1 VGIKEEM
8 MDRLQSMVRVPLQK
22 GSDLI
27 MSSIPYS
34 WREQYA
40 RRVRKA
46 DGVIDLVMPAV
57 TTNDWSLQNC
67 QDYLV
72 EPGGSAGGVPKLAGK
87 ESEEHGSRVEA
98 GNYMKLQNKNRPLQA
113 FIGAFRG
120 PGPSPSRSLG
130 FDDPQFSSWLEDL
143 REFWRC
149 WGEYEKLYYPK
160 EQEEVLVELLHSHGL
175 GPELRKVVCQTR
187 SLGTTWTYLEDH
199 LREQR
204 ERVDNLLSSTLKVE
218 RPISDD
224 KVCHFLDTPEG
235 RSMVSNHVTMDQLDM
250 LPAAETFLWGSRGR
264 NLSPEDVP
272 DVFREFCMDRAE
284 ELKSHTA
291 YAIKCDRTPFLCV

>member
-1 VGIKEEM
+1 
-8 MDRLQSMVRVPLQK
+8 
-22 GSDLI
+22 
-27 MSSIPYS
+27 
-34 WREQYA
+34 
-40 RRVRKA
+40 
-46 DGVIDLVMPAV
+46 
-57 TTNDWSLQNC
+57 
-67 QDYLV
+67 
-72 EPGGSAGGVPKLAGK
+72 
-87 ESEEHGSRVEA
+87 
-98 GNYMKLQNKNRPLQA
+98 
-113 FIGAFRG
+113 
-120 PGPSPSRSLG
+120 
-130 FDDPQFSSWLEDL
+130 
-143 REFWRC
+143 
-149 WGEYEKLYYPK
+149 
-160 EQEEVLVELLHSHGL
+160 VELLHSHGL

-224 KVCHFLDTPEG
+224 KVFLSYRKVCHFLDTPEG

-284 ELKSHTA
+284 ELKSNLLLYHVRSYTLSMC
-291 YAIKCDRTPFLCV
+291 IGRSRKNSTVEKLS